1 MTDDTRTDANVATPA
16 ATPVTAPVN
25 PSLLKASPMKYLDKA
40 MNALRD
46 LNLIPDG
53 ASTQDAPIVALL
65 NRISDLD
72 EERVVAITRTL
83 AQASLFNDV
92 VRQQVEAME
101 IGTRYEQITNSFNS
115 IRDDAKSMVDQI
127 DDGKLSTFERLSNVW
142 MKVTRGDIASRFDKI
157 KTTYLDVTASAQ
169 DQIQRERIILE
180 AYQDFRGALK
190 NSEVLAFE
198 VLKKAETEVAAA
210 QAVVVERNQTVEN
223 YRGEDAAHRAGLELS
238 RDEAVRALQNS
249 DARYQI
255 AKDLSDNL
263 TISYNTSEVVMA
275 RLTQTTTAKE
285 RVRSQ
290 AVSFFGTNE
299 TVLTALTASFTGM
312 FGLHE
317 ATRTVEAMKEGVSQS
332 LETLTEIGGKIQEEA
347 LKAGY
352 GPTIRADAVKKLV
365 DSVVSYQEKSIEI
378 IADMR
383 KQSTANAAEIRDA
396 VEDGKRRLARLARD
410 GAKLANAVTPTL
422 VEDQP
427 AGDA

>member
-1 MTDDTRTDANVATPA
+1 MTDEATRDVRPHQA
-16 ATPVTAPVN
+16 VTAPTT

-53 ASTQDAPIVALL
+53 ASAQDAPIVALL
-65 NRISDLD
+65 NQISDLD
-72 EERVVAITRTL
+72 QERVVAITRTL

-115 IRDDAKSMVDQI
+115 IRDDAKNMVDQI
-127 DDGKLSTFERLSNVW
+127 DDGKISTFERLTNIW

-157 KTTYLDVTASAQ
+157 KSTYLDVTASAQ

-210 QAVVVERNQTVEN
+210 QAVVVERNKSVEE
-223 YRGEDAAHRAGLELS
+223 YQGDDAAHRASLELR
-238 RDEAVRALQNS
+238 RDEAVRALQNT

-317 ATRTVEAMKEGVSQS
+317 ATRTVESMKEGVSKS
-332 LETLTEIGGKIQEEA
+332 LETLSEIGGKIQEEA
-347 LKAGY
+347 LRAGY

-365 DSVVSYQEKSIEI
+365 ESVVNYQEKSIEI

-410 GAKLANAVTPTL
+410 GAALAKATQLGVTKDL
-422 VEDQP
+422 S